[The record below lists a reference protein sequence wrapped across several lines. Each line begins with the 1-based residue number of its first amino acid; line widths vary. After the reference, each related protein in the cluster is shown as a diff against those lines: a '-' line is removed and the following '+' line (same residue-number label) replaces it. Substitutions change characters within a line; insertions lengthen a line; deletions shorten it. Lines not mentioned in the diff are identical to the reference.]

1 MAVQPI
7 RQAITQCDHSSV
19 TASSLPTM
27 RATADDIASGIGAQ
41 IVPIGRLQD
50 FGSTR
55 PDLTETSQPARE
67 PAAAVGSTPRD

>member
-27 RATADDIASGIGAQ
+27 RAD
-41 IVPIGRLQD
+41 R
-50 FGSTR
+50 
-55 PDLTETSQPARE
+55 
-67 PAAAVGSTPRD
+67 